1 MDQID
6 TDRKET
12 GIDWRETKSNN
23 NLYMEQNVKIRLI
36 QGETVIV

>member
-1 MDQID
+1 LVEITNETGNDRR
-6 TDRKET
+6 DRK
-12 GIDWRETKSNN
+12 SSS